1 MSRRGKSRADALRVK
16 RAKRQADARNE
27 TDGAVKK
34 QKNQDQLDDHE
45 VVETLSLSG
54 KASEPVR
61 YRYKW
66 KWKTVHFDNLFKD
79 IQLDYIAPEIQPLRC
94 CDEGLAVHL
103 PQPIQEKIL
112 NHQYINLALLLKG
125 SLELS
130 EICSGSTLHIMKKV
144 V

>member
-1 MSRRGKSRADALRVK
+1 MSGRGKSRADAPRVR

-27 TDGAVKK
+27 TDGAAKK
-34 QKNQDQLDDHE
+34 QKIQDQLDDHE

-54 KASEPVR
+54 NASEPQSGIGISGNE
-61 YRYKW
+61 KPEGI
-66 KWKTVHFDNLFKD
+66 VHFDNLFKD
-79 IQLDYIAPEIQPLRC
+79 IQLDYIASAPEIEPLRC

-125 SLELS
+125 SLEL
-130 EICSGSTLHIMKKV
+130 
-144 V
+144 